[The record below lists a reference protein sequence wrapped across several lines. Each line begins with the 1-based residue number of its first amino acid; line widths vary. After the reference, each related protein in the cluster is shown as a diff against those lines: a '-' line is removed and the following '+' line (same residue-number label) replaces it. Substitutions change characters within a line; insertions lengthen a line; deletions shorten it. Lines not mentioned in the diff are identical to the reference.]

1 MSVIKGLTHCTFRPL
16 KKCTVKPLGEL
27 VINTTLEFKEG
38 EKRTISTRVG
48 ERDVVIINAA
58 EKM

>member
-1 MSVIKGLTHCTFRPL
+1 M
-16 KKCTVKPLGEL
+16 KPIGEL
-27 VINTTLEFKEG
+27 VINTTIELEEG